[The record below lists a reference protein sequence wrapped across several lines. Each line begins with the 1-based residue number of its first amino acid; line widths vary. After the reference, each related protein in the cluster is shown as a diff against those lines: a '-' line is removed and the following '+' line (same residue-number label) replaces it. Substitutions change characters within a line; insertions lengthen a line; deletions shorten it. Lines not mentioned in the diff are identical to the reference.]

1 MKIIFYILF
10 LLTLFNCAS
19 TSEKLII
26 RSGKITPDQIKSCTG
41 RGSISSVGSFSG
53 NLTFSFMSQ
62 NDSSFCQFQ
71 DFLGRKVLLL
81 WLTQDS
87 IDAWNLIE
95 NKKYNYSNI
104 SEIIPVLSVL
114 NPNHLINFLWGEEI
128 LLNQINVS
136 SQSNIEIK
144 LDKINQHSP
153 FVDKAIFIDNLNRQE
168 LSIKIDSR
176 VFNQNYLDLKK
187 YWDIIL
193 SQA

>member
-1 MKIIFYILF
+1 MKLF
-10 LLTLFNCAS
+10 LLTFSLLTLFNCAS
-19 TSEKLII
+19 INEELINH
-26 RSGKITPDQIKSCTG
+26 SGDVITDQIKSCSG

-53 NLTFSFMSQ
+53 NLTFNFMSQ

-81 WLTQDS
+81 WLTRDS

-95 NKKYNYSNI
+95 NKKYTHSSI

-114 NPNHLINFLWGEEI
+114 HPNQLIKFLWGEEI
-128 LLNQINVS
+128 ISKQMSVPR
-136 SQSNIEIK
+136 QENIEIK
-144 LDKINQHSP
+144 LDKSNSNSS
-153 FVDKAIFIDNLNRQE
+153 FVDKAIFIDNKNRQE

-187 YWDIIL
+187 YWNIIL
-193 SQA
+193 S

>member
-1 MKIIFYILF
+1 MKIFFYTFF

-19 TSEKLII
+19 LKEEFII
-26 RSGKITPDQIKSCTG
+26 HSGEISSDQIKSCTG

-53 NLTFSFMSQ
+53 NLTFTFMSQ

-95 NKKYNYSNI
+95 NKKYRYSNI
-104 SEIIPVLSVL
+104 SEIIPVLSAL
-114 NPNHLINFLWGEEI
+114 NPNHLIKFLWGEEI
-128 LLNQINVS
+128 ITKQMSVP
-136 SQSNIEIK
+136 SQAKIEIK
-144 LDKINQHSP
+144 IGKSDQNSSFIDN
-153 FVDKAIFIDNLNRQE
+153 VIFIDNLNRQE

-193 SQA
+193 S

>member
-1 MKIIFYILF
+1 MKLFLLTFF

-19 TSEKLII
+19 INEELINH
-26 RSGKITPDQIKSCTG
+26 SGDVITDQIKSCTG

-53 NLTFSFMSQ
+53 NLTFNFMSQ

-81 WLTQDS
+81 WLTRDS

-95 NKKYNYSNI
+95 NKKYTHSSI

-114 NPNHLINFLWGEEI
+114 HPNQLIKFLWGEEI
-128 LLNQINVS
+128 ISKQMSVPR
-136 SQSNIEIK
+136 QENIEIK
-144 LDKINQHSP
+144 LDKSNSNSS
-153 FVDKAIFIDNLNRQE
+153 FVDKAIFIDNKNRQE

-176 VFNQNYLDLKK
+176 VFNQNYLDLKR
-187 YWDIIL
+187 YWNIIL
-193 SQA
+193 S

>member
-1 MKIIFYILF
+1 MKIFLLTFF

-19 TSEKLII
+19 TNKKLTSHSGEII
-26 RSGKITPDQIKSCTG
+26 FDQVKSCTG
-41 RGSISSVGSFSG
+41 RGLISSVGNFRG

-81 WLTQDS
+81 WLTRDS

-95 NKKYNYSNI
+95 NKKYSHSNI
-104 SEIIPVLSVL
+104 NEIIPVLSVL
-114 NPNHLINFLWGEEI
+114 NPIHLIKFLWGEEI
-128 LLNQINVS
+128 ISKQISVPR
-136 SQSNIEIK
+136 QERIEIK
-144 LDKINQHSP
+144 LGKSDQNSS
-153 FVDKAIFIDNLNRQE
+153 FVDNATFIDNTNRQE
-168 LSIKIDSR
+168 LSVKIESR

-193 SQA
+193 S